1 MSAREV
7 SRESQG
13 QSPMSGIGKVI
24 RALVHSAKKLLRPL
38 KDRLTRSGR
47 LATALG
53 REFDPVWYREKYL
66 TREHLKE
73 PLQHYLTEG
82 IGLGYSPNG
91 WFDEKFYLAFYPDV
105 AEARSQGRI
114 LCGFQHYLEAGR
126 REDRV
131 TRHDL
136 RVAMT
141 LRSEF
146 DPVWYREKYL
156 TQDCSNEPLRH
167 YLAEG
172 TRLGYS
178 PNGWFDEKFYLAFYP
193 DVAEACN
200 EGRVLCGFHHYL
212 ESGRKENRV
221 PRHELQECL
230 EARLPGVTRPLLL
243 DRVGDLARRLEP
255 IPAVKVARAPTT
267 VWALLPT
274 LNPDITFG
282 GYHCAIELIKA
293 LVRRGHTVAIICCA
307 ERSNMEYFQYCKGE
321 DSFGS
326 GAENLR
332 LVNRIDL
339 SSPIEVGVNDRF
351 IAYSCWEA
359 HLAHGLASLTNEPRF
374 VSLVQEYE
382 PAFHDYGSEHA
393 IVSSAY
399 DLPHFPI
406 FNSDAL
412 RYFFEQAKFGIFGK
426 RQSEGLPEYIVMEH
440 VRARV
445 PAPTRE
451 GMARNGRP
459 RRLVMYA
466 RPEQHAARN
475 LFPLGI
481 LGLSRAIERGVL
493 TGSWEM
499 SGIGALSVG
508 QKVRL
513 PRDYELI
520 LKPKML
526 VEEYAQFIAA
536 TDVGISLMYAP
547 HPGLVSFEL
556 AEAGVRVVTNTFGSR
571 SSEYLRS
578 ISENLVPCDPTIEGI
593 AEGIGRAV
601 GSLDDIESR
610 LRGANIPGPRSW
622 DEVFGDKFFDK
633 LSGLFAIGAGAERK
647 RPLPPNGERQ

>member
-1 MSAREV
+1 L
-7 SRESQG
+7 
-13 QSPMSGIGKVI
+13 I
-24 RALVHSAKKLLRPL
+24 RALVRSAKRLLGPL
-38 KDRLTRSGR
+38 RDRLTSSGR

-53 REFDPVWYREKYL
+53 REFDSVWYREKYL
-66 TREHLKE
+66 TPEYSKE
-73 PLQHYLTEG
+73 PLQHYLAEG

-105 AEARSQGRI
+105 AKA
-114 LCGFQHYLEAGR
+114 
-126 REDRV
+126 
-131 TRHDL
+131 
-136 RVAMT
+136 
-141 LRSEF
+141 
-146 DPVWYREKYL
+146 
-156 TQDCSNEPLRH
+156 CS
-167 YLAEG
+167 
-172 TRLGYS
+172 
-178 PNGWFDEKFYLAFYP
+178 
-193 DVAEACN
+193 

-212 ESGRKENRV
+212 VAGHRENRV
-221 PRHELQECL
+221 TQHELQRCL
-230 EARLPGVTRPLLL
+230 EARMPGVTRPLLL
-243 DRVGDLARRLEP
+243 DKIGELTHRLKP
-255 IPAVKVARAPTT
+255 ISAAKIARASRT
-267 VWALLPT
+267 VWVLLPT

-293 LVRRGHTVAIICCA
+293 LVRRGHTVAIICCD

-321 DSFGS
+321 ESFGS
-326 GAENLR
+326 GAENVR

-374 VSLVQEYE
+374 ASLVQEYE

-393 IVSSAY
+393 IVSAAY

-426 RQSEGLPEYIVMEH
+426 RQSEGVPEYIVIEH

-445 PAPTRE
+445 KAPTRE

-493 TGSWEM
+493 AESWEM
-499 SGIGALSVG
+499 LGIGALSAG
-508 QKVRL
+508 QKVQL
-513 PRDYELI
+513 PHGYEFV
-520 LKPKML
+520 LKPKMP
-526 VEEYAQFIAA
+526 VEQYAQFIAD

-556 AEAGVRVVTNTFGSR
+556 AEAGVRVVTNTFAGR
-571 SSEYLRS
+571 SSKYLGS
-578 ISENLVPCDPTIEGI
+578 ISENLIPCEPTIEGI
-593 AEGIGRAV
+593 AGGIGRAV
-601 GSLDDIESR
+601 SGLDDIESR

-622 DEVFGDKFFDK
+622 DEVFDDKFFDK
-633 LSGLFAIGAGAERK
+633 LSSFLPNRTGAERK
-647 RPLPPNGERQ
+647 AGLPPTVSGNDLQ

>member
-1 MSAREV
+1 LA
-7 SRESQG
+7 G
-13 QSPMSGIGKVI
+13 
-24 RALVHSAKKLLRPL
+24 SAKKLFRPL
-38 KDRLTRSGR
+38 KDGLTRSGR

-66 TREHLKE
+66 TREYLKE

-82 IGLGYSPNG
+82 IDLGYSPNG

-105 AEARSQGRI
+105 AEARSEGRI

-131 TRHDL
+131 TRHEL

-156 TQDCSNEPLRH
+156 ARDCLNEPVQH

-172 TRLGYS
+172 IRLRYS

-221 PRHELQECL
+221 TRHELQKCL
-230 EARLPGVTRPLLL
+230 EARMPGVTRPLLL
-243 DRVGDLARRLEP
+243 DKVGDLARRLEP
-255 IPAVKVARAPTT
+255 IPAVKVARAPST

-282 GYHCAIELIKA
+282 GYRCAIELIKE

-307 ERSNMEYFQYCKGE
+307 ERSNMEYFQYCKDE

-326 GAENLR
+326 GAEDVR
-332 LVNRIDL
+332 LVNRVDL
-339 SSPIEVGVNDRF
+339 RSPIEVGVNDRF

-374 VSLVQEYE
+374 AFLVQEYE

-393 IVSSAY
+393 IASSAY
-399 DLPHFPI
+399 NLPHLPV

-412 RYFFEQAKFGIFGK
+412 RYFFEQARFGIFGK
-426 RQSEGLPEYIVMEH
+426 RQSQGLPEYIVVEH

-445 PAPTRE
+445 KAPTRE
-451 GMARNGRP
+451 SMARNGRF

-493 TGSWEM
+493 IGSWEM
-499 SGIGALSVG
+499 FGIGALSAG
-508 QKVRL
+508 QKVQL
-513 PRDYELI
+513 PRDYELF
-520 LKPKML
+520 LKPKMP
-526 VEEYAQFIAA
+526 VEEYARFIADA
-536 TDVGISLMYAP
+536 DVGISLMYAP

-556 AEAGVRVVTNTFGSR
+556 AESGVRVVTNTFGGR

-593 AEGIGRAV
+593 AEGIDRAV
-601 GSLDDIESR
+601 RSLDDIESR

-622 DEVFGDKFFDK
+622 EEVFDDKFFDK
-633 LSGLFAIGAGAERK
+633 LSSF
-647 RPLPPNGERQ
+647 LPNRTRSGMEGGITADGERQ